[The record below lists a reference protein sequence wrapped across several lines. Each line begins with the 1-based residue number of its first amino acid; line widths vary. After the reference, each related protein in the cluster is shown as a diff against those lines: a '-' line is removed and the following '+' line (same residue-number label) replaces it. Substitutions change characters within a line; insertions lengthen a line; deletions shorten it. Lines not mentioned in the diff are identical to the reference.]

1 MTTPKYFSRLFLLLV
16 VVVAVFS
23 LGLSVLAQT
32 ETKPALAASP
42 KPTPTPTPKASPMPA
57 PKAAT
62 ASPTATPAAKPAVA
76 AAPAAAAPIKI
87 GQVTLSGSLRL
98 RAENWDWYDTTSGDG
113 SYTFGAGTLRVG
125 LSQQKEHFE
134 WMVEA
139 EAPFVMGLPTTAVAA
154 APQGQ
159 LGLGANYFAANGKQ
173 DASVFL
179 KQAFVN
185 FKGFGKYNNLKIGR
199 FEFNDGLE
207 VMPKDATLATIK
219 RDHISQR
226 LIGSFG
232 WSHVG
237 RSFDGLQYGYNNKG
251 WNFTFFGAR
260 PTEGA
265 FQLRGMHEL
274 DVDLFYAATTKSFK
288 TKTSENEAR
297 AFVIQYHDGRRL
309 IKTDNRT
316 AALRNTDLPNK
327 IRITSVGGHYIG
339 VLKAGSG
346 KVDLLAWG
354 VGQFGQWGNTDQR
367 SAAIAL
373 EAGYQFGGKIGNKIK
388 PWIRAGYDYSTG
400 DKDATDGTHGTYFQI
415 LPTPRIYART
425 PFFNGMNLEDTFV
438 QLRFK
443 PHAKLALRTDLHHL
457 RLSSAK
463 DLWYAGGGAFQKQT
477 FGFAGRPS
485 NSQKNLG
492 WFADVSA
499 DYTFNPRTSVTFYFG
514 GSAGGRVQSAIY
526 PQGSKMHFAYIEL
539 TQKF

>member
-1 MTTPKYFSRLFLLLV
+1 MICLPQRTFNILLTLV
-16 VVVAVFS
+16 AIAALNLS
-23 LGLSVLAQT
+23 LWAQQDL
-32 ETKPALAASP
+32 KPAAIPSPAASP
-42 KPTPTPTPKASPMPA
+42 KPTPTPTPV
-57 PKAAT
+57 
-62 ASPTATPAAKPAVA
+62 AAK
-76 AAPAAAAPIKI
+76 APAAPVPLKI
-87 GQVTLSGSLRL
+87 GNVTVSGSLRL
-98 RAENWDWYDTTSGDG
+98 RAENWDWFDTNSGDG
-113 SYTFGAGTLRVG
+113 SYTFGAGTLRVA

-134 WMVEA
+134 WLVEG
-139 EAPFVMGLPTTAVAA
+139 EAPFVMGLPTRAIAL

-159 LGLGANYFAANGKQ
+159 LGLGANYYAANGNQ

-179 KQAFVN
+179 KQAFIN
-185 FKGFGKYNNLKIGR
+185 FKGFGKANNLKIGR

-207 VMPKDATLATIK
+207 VVPKDATLAALK

-265 FQLRGMHEL
+265 FQLRGMKEL
-274 DVDLFYAATTKSFK
+274 DVDLFYAATTKAFK
-288 TKTSENEAR
+288 SGKSENEAR

-309 IKTDNRT
+309 LKVDNRS
-316 AALRNTDLPNK
+316 AALRNADLPNK
-327 IRITSVGGHYIG
+327 LRITSVGGHYLSAIA
-339 VLKAGSG
+339 AGKG
-346 KVDLLAWG
+346 KVDVLLWG
-354 VGQFGQWGNTDQR
+354 VGQFGSWGNQDHR
-367 SAAIAL
+367 AGALAL
-373 EAGYQFGGKIGNKIK
+373 EAGYQFGGKLGNKIK
-388 PWIRAGYDYSTG
+388 PWIRAGYNYSTG
-400 DKDATDGTHGTYFQI
+400 DNDTTDGTHRTYFQL

-425 PFFNGMNLEDTFV
+425 PFFNAMNTEDTFV
-438 QLRFK
+438 QFKIK
-443 PHAKLALRTDLHHL
+443 PHTKLALRTDLHHL

-485 NSQKNLG
+485 NGQKSLG

-514 GSAGGRVQSAIY
+514 GSVGGKVQSSIY
-526 PQGSKMHFAYIEL
+526 PQGNKMHFAYFEL